1 MKMGDAITVHKLDHR
16 GAEVWR
22 YQGTVTE
29 RTPSSLTLEAFFDRE
44 SQTIGGLTLRR
55 GDRFVETYFTDRWYN
70 IFAIHDR
77 YDGLLKGWY
86 CNIARPARIERGD
99 LFADDLALD
108 LVVDR
113 LGRWVLL
120 DQDEF
125 DELELSEE
133 DRGRAMRALEELQ
146 HLVATAAAP
155 FTLLE

>member
-1 MKMGDAITVHKLDHR
+1 
-16 GAEVWR
+16 
-22 YQGTVTE
+22 
-29 RTPSSLTLEAFFDRE
+29 
-44 SQTIGGLTLRR
+44 
-55 GDRFVETYFTDRWYN
+55 
-70 IFAIHDR
+70 
-77 YDGLLKGWY
+77 LLKGWY